1 MVLIEIRLNEIANDK
16 QRGLMDYNE
25 FGIERMKIIND
36 ILEIIKTW

>member
-16 QRGLMDYNE
+16 QRGLTDYNE
-25 FGIERMKIIND
+25 FRIERMKIIND

>member
-25 FGIERMKIIND
+25 FRTERMKIIND

>member
-25 FGIERMKIIND
+25 FRIERMKIIND